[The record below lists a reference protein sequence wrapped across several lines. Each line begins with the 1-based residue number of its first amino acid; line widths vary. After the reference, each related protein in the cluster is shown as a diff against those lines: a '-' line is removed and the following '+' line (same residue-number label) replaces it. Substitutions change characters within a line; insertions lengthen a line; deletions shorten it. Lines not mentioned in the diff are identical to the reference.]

1 MEDFDDVNQ
10 INLIKVSAKKKKP
23 SLNKNGIE
31 QAASILQNMLIDSEF
46 VKFTKNTNLD
56 INNGKNFN
64 MEISEK
70 ELSRKL
76 DNKEKIDLKD
86 LKKLKKIY
94 YGPEDQDLEDFLKED
109 NKNHKLKFS
118 VNDIIYGIVLFRRE
132 ELMKQVE
139 NINNDDLI
147 KKEIMENVEEI
158 NSYIEVTNDNQKN
171 TDNSNMD
178 IEPKINNIVQ
188 EEEIHTLCDKV
199 RSKSKALRKEFN
211 NVKAKEKALFEFI
224 EEKDKILSKKKE
236 KNLKDLRTFSDNNPN
251 RIIEKDNNNNK
262 DERKKVFTKEELF
275 NKINN
280 IKKNKAEEEKNFFK
294 NSTETK
300 FMLANEIAN
309 SVANLAKNDYT
320 NKGYWV
326 NTIRNIENNN
336 ELKNKIPINEQNMK
350 SMFGKICQDMK
361 GYSDITGP
369 LKELLNIT
377 YENANAKDYAGTDLY
392 KINMLNVIVAM
403 ANRISELTNVINN
416 LWQYQLNDYKIEKEV
431 FKLGKK
437 GRELNKNALIS
448 KEKNCAMMRKIE
460 NYIPNKDWA
469 KLPLAKRIRCRFK
482 FSDYNQLPNAL
493 IWKKFTIDEKFD
505 FMKDLINYRL
515 LRSEQLLKEFKE
527 KDPLDVI
534 GKINAFLYYNGKD
547 SKGYKC
553 FIENEVWEK
562 VNKLFL
568 ENNNSYEFHQKRIEK
583 LTTILKDMSD
593 QNGVIGIYYF
603 KGKKIKCNGK
613 SFEDTII
620 GSVKNKNFYFNK
632 PISYSSYVKNKRYY
646 GYNNKNKD
654 NNNASTT
661 INNKLNK
668 FKKNKYKKNNNR
680 KIRKTNKKKYE
691 ELVKKLETGSKEN
704 ILKEIKEN
712 EKMEK
717 SYQIPNF

>member
-1 MEDFDDVNQ
+1 MN
-10 INLIKVSAKKKKP
+10 AKKKKP
-23 SLNKNGIE
+23 SLDKNGIE

-56 INNGKNFN
+56 MNNGKNFN

-70 ELSRKL
+70 ELAMKL
-76 DNKEKIDLKD
+76 DNKEKLTLKE
-86 LKKLKKIY
+86 LNKLKKIY
-94 YGPEDQDLEDFLKED
+94 YGTEDQDLEDFLKED

-147 KKEIMENVEEI
+147 EKEIMENAEEI
-158 NSYIEVTNDNQKN
+158 NSYIEIANDKQNS
-171 TDNSNMD
+171 NSNMD

-211 NVKAKEKALFEFI
+211 TIKAKEKELLDFI
-224 EEKDKILSKKKE
+224 EEQDKILTKKKE
-236 KNLKDLRTFSDNNPN
+236 KKLKEL
-251 RIIEKDNNNNK
+251 KKNNNNK
-262 DERKKVFTKEELF
+262 DNPNKIIEKNDNKDKEEKKKVFTKEELS

-280 IKKNKAEEEKNFFK
+280 IKKTKAENEKTFFK
-294 NSTETK
+294 NTTETK
-300 FMLANEIAN
+300 FMLASEIA
-309 SVANLAKNDYT
+309 STVANLAKNDYT
-320 NKGYWV
+320 NNGYWV

-336 ELKNKIPINEQNMK
+336 ELKSKIPINEQNMK

-369 LKELLNIT
+369 LRELLNMT
-377 YENANAKDYAGTDLY
+377 YENANDKNYEGTDIY

-403 ANRISELTNVINN
+403 ANRINDLTNVINN

-437 GRELNKNALIS
+437 GMELNKNALIS
-448 KEKNCAMMRKIE
+448 KERNCVMMKKIE
-460 NYIPNKDWA
+460 NYIPNKDWM

-482 FSDYNQLPNAL
+482 FSDYNQLPKAL
-493 IWKKFTIDEKFD
+493 IWKKFTCDEKFD

-515 LRSEQLLKEFKE
+515 LRSEQLLKEFTE

-553 FIENEVWEK
+553 FIEDEVWEK
-562 VNKLFL
+562 VNKLL
-568 ENNNSYEFHQKRIEK
+568 IENNHSYEFHQKRIEK
-583 LTTILKDMSD
+583 LTTILQEMSD
-593 QNGVIGIYYF
+593 KNGVIGIYYY
-603 KGKKIKCNGK
+603 KGKKIKCNGR
-613 SFEDTII
+613 SFEDII
-620 GSVKNKNFYFNK
+620 VGSAKKKIQIYKK
-632 PISYSSYVKNKRYY
+632 PINYNNYIKNRYKYGYVTKSNNKRME
-646 GYNNKNKD
+646 N
-654 NNNASTT
+654 
-661 INNKLNK
+661 
-668 FKKNKYKKNNNR
+668 FKKNKNKKNYKKNNNA
-680 KIRKTNKKKYE
+680 KLSESYKKKYE
-691 ELVKKLETGSKEN
+691 ELVKKLETDNKET
-704 ILKEIKEN
+704 ILKEIKEK
-712 EKMEK
+712 EKREK
-717 SYQIPNF
+717 SYQVPNF